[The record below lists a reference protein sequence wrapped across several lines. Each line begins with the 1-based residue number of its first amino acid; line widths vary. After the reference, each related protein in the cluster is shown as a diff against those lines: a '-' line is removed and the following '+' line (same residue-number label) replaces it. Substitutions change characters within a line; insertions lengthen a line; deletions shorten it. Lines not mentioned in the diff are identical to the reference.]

1 MNGSIMIKCEP
12 FSEEVELLNRLV
24 ANDDHQRQQQE
35 QEQLQDQELR
45 TFCSYKLK
53 LADETIALLESQEI
67 DIECLRKMRLEDVD
81 VLFEGRPLGPKI
93 LFREALL
100 EWREEIGLPCRS
112 LRWLSTHKRSAES
125 EDSADSQASQPKRV
139 PSSSGMTVAASLW
152 DECTQQQQSSLLAQ
166 EKDTISNRMPTV
178 SYQSFRW
185 PMSPVTLKDI
195 LNSSTLGRNILA
207 VGELGVLSKSMQ
219 CQLTAII
226 IAYHMEFE
234 TKLSTPQL
242 ENYAYCISTLL
253 PHENPLSYHI
263 PRGPNRRNPGGSL
276 YSRFINQKISQK
288 ALAIGNSVAAS

>member
-1 MNGSIMIKCEP
+1 
-12 FSEEVELLNRLV
+12 
-24 ANDDHQRQQQE
+24 
-35 QEQLQDQELR
+35 
-45 TFCSYKLK
+45 
-53 LADETIALLESQEI
+53 
-67 DIECLRKMRLEDVD
+67 MRLEDVD
-81 VLFEGRPLGPKI
+81 VLFDGKPLGPKI
-93 LFREALL
+93 LFREAFL
-100 EWREEIGLPCRS
+100 EWREEIGLPCKS

-125 EDSADSQASQPKRV
+125 EDSADSQASQPKRA
-139 PSSSGMTVAASLW
+139 PSSSGPTVAALLW
-152 DECTQQQQSSLLAQ
+152 DECTQQQQSSLLPQ
-166 EKDTISNRMPTV
+166 EKDSLSNRVPPV

-185 PMSPVTLKDI
+185 PMTPVTLKDI

-253 PHENPLSYHI
+253 PHENPVSKKIILRSSRSDDRLCFVHHSFRLVPFQLSYHI